1 MMHIGPGRG
10 GGRARL
16 WGPTDFVLAAVLY
29 GVLAI
34 AVFLPVRGHAQ
45 RLEYLPVIASVVG
58 AAGTLVL
65 SRRWIAA
72 WPASF
77 LAGAVYGFG
86 PFALGFLRF
95 HPAASLVPALVP
107 WLFCLAAFRHGRRR
121 GSLRDGLYA
130 GALAIVPFV
139 FVIAFFQCCAAMRF
153 WPVPADRLGAQ
164 TWAGLLVPQAV
175 PGVGVY
181 HVPLVLLVVGLAVHA
196 LARRAGPLVVVAV
209 GLVLA
214 MSPPVL
220 QVSPVVWLAIPTVYA
235 AVLAG
240 VGAQTL
246 AWAGRADGGVLG
258 LALGAAGVL
267 AAMTGVLGLRFSPSA
282 VYFDAARLY
291 GLAAVMSAA
300 ILFIAWSGARWHGLR
315 WAILMVVLG
324 LDLIL
329 GARLLVSQMR

>member
-1 MMHIGPGRG
+1 MHIGPGRS
-10 GGRARL
+10 GGRPRL
-16 WGPTDFVLAAVLY
+16 WGPTDLLLSVALY

-34 AVFLPVRGHAQ
+34 MVFAPMLVHAQGLGFLPA
-45 RLEYLPVIASVVG
+45 IASVVG
-58 AAGTLVL
+58 AAGTFIL

-95 HPAASLVPALVP
+95 HPAASLVPAWVP

-130 GALAIVPFV
+130 GTLAILPFG
-139 FVIAFFQCCAAMRF
+139 FIIAFFQCCAAMRF
-153 WPVPADRLGAQ
+153 WPVPADPFGAQ

-209 GLVLA
+209 ALVLA

-220 QVSPVVWLAIPTVYA
+220 QVSPVAWLAIPTLYA

-267 AAMTGVLGLRFSPSA
+267 AAMTVVLGLRFAPSA

-291 GLAAVMSAA
+291 GRAAVMSAA
-300 ILFIAWSGARWHGLR
+300 ILFVAWSGARWHGLR
-315 WAILMVVLG
+315 WAILVAALG